1 MTFASDPSGKR
12 RLRSPRGIAAVF
24 LMVAYLLDGTLHS
37 LYDIDVT
44 NPAGSSIVATQM
56 NKDVDL
62 SGKGLAVEHHCH
74 GCFSVSVPI
83 PVILATP
90 LEPTSKL
97 ILARLTH
104 DSGLA
109 PGLDPPPPRHLT

>member
-1 MTFASDPSGKR
+1 M
-12 RLRSPRGIAAVF
+12 F
-24 LMVAYLLDGTLHS
+24 LMVAYLLAGTLHS

-44 NPAGSSIVATQM
+44 NPAGSSIIVATQM
-56 NKDVDL
+56 NKDVDPTN
-62 SGKGLAVEHHCH
+62 KGLALEHHCH
-74 GCFSVSVPI
+74 GCFSVAVPT

-90 LEPTSKL
+90 LELTSKL

-109 PGLDPPPPRHLT
+109 PGLDPPPPRHLA